1 MRIGEKGQITIPEEI
16 RERAGL
22 LPDTEIELVVEGNSV
37 RIVKVEVAEG
47 ESRGQAAVR
56 RLRAKALGSSMST
69 DEILALTRGDE

>member
-1 MRIGEKGQITIPEEI
+1 MRIGEKGQITIPQEI

-22 LPDTEIELVVEGNSV
+22 LPETEVKLVVEGNSV

-56 RLRAKALGSSMST
+56 QLRAKALGTAMST
-69 DEILALTRGDE
+69 DEILAMTRGDE